1 MLLFTPRNQSKTPIS
16 TTSKSWSS
24 MPASERDTRSLC
36 REPSIHSESPGV
48 RRRDGESAAKADWCS
63 PTFEPSLVI
72 AWVQQRASVTIWF
85 DSLGSAFLFQL
96 SRVITCSLRFSI
108 FWHLFFLLS
117 ASGIYAGFGDNNA
130 TPGHQRHQS
139 TTYTLLNHRS
149 FFRKVWGPACDAD
162 CDLKSQRHAMTSDR
176 VTV

>member
-1 MLLFTPRNQSKTPIS
+1 MD
-16 TTSKSWSS
+16 
-24 MPASERDTRSLC
+24 AS
-36 REPSIHSESPGV
+36 
-48 RRRDGESAAKADWCS
+48 
-63 PTFEPSLVI
+63 
-72 AWVQQRASVTIWF
+72 
-85 DSLGSAFLFQL
+85 
-96 SRVITCSLRFSI
+96 RFSI

-176 VTV
+176 VTVWTGQVISLPPTQGASLFLDITSFHSLCSSQMAQRRKETFSLNKSFIHGSVWVTRGRKNYGRFPYPSPLLKVSLEEAMYKQKDDEDPTFQSTCHQ